1 MQVSRII
8 KRDWTNGVDY
18 AIIMANNGLFPN
30 EMGFNKEWR
39 WFELPTRSSGMKHVR
54 ADQKKRDRNMRRKSA
69 LRTMLKQTESAIAD
83 GEMEQAQ
90 ELYRQAASQLDKA
103 AGKGVIKKGM
113 ANRKKS
119 RLAHDLNKIAAA

>member
-1 MQVSRII
+1 
-8 KRDWTNGVDY
+8 
-18 AIIMANNGLFPN
+18 
-30 EMGFNKEWR
+30 
-39 WFELPTRSSGMKHVR
+39 MKHVR

-69 LRTMLKQTESAIAD
+69 LRTMLKQTEAAIAD

-90 ELYRQAASQLDKA
+90 ELYRQAVSQLDKA

>member
-1 MQVSRII
+1 
-8 KRDWTNGVDY
+8 
-18 AIIMANNGLFPN
+18 
-30 EMGFNKEWR
+30 
-39 WFELPTRSSGMKHVR
+39 MKHVR

-69 LRTMLKQTESAIAD
+69 LRTMLKQTEAAIAD
-83 GEMEQAQ
+83 GEIEQAW

>member
-1 MQVSRII
+1 
-8 KRDWTNGVDY
+8 
-18 AIIMANNGLFPN
+18 
-30 EMGFNKEWR
+30 
-39 WFELPTRSSGMKHVR
+39 MKHVR

>member
-1 MQVSRII
+1 
-8 KRDWTNGVDY
+8 
-18 AIIMANNGLFPN
+18 
-30 EMGFNKEWR
+30 
-39 WFELPTRSSGMKHVR
+39 MKHVR

-69 LRTMLKQTESAIAD
+69 LRSMLKQTEAAIAD

>member
-1 MQVSRII
+1 
-8 KRDWTNGVDY
+8 
-18 AIIMANNGLFPN
+18 
-30 EMGFNKEWR
+30 
-39 WFELPTRSSGMKHVR
+39 MKHVR

-69 LRTMLKQTESAIAD
+69 LRTMLKQTEAAIAD
-83 GEMEQAQ
+83 GEVDQAQ

>member
-1 MQVSRII
+1 M
-8 KRDWTNGVDY
+8 
-18 AIIMANNGLFPN
+18 
-30 EMGFNKEWR
+30 
-39 WFELPTRSSGMKHVR
+39 PTRSSGMKHVR
-54 ADQKKRDRNMRRKSA
+54 ADKKKRDRNMRRKSA

-83 GEMEQAQ
+83 GGMEQAQ

-119 RLAHDLNKIAAA
+119 RLAHDINKIAAA